1 MGWQALGTIIAIIGI
16 VLVAS
21 GIIVFIGHMIIGV
34 FDTNKKVRKQASK
47 EVLNY
52 NQYQQIDN
60 VYNDV
65 NKEIDFDAVAAI
77 KEEKL
82 KEEME
87 KNSENEDIYKL
98 LEDNDDSLVEIENRI
113 NKEVETN
120 VYSEETATAEAVE
133 EIAEETAEEVTET
146 ATEEAVEETEDFDF
160 DIDDLINEIS
170 DIVVEEEVA
179 NSQNKETDIGLEL
192 ESYSIDEMLQQAEE
206 NEEIESE
213 VYEELTENDEKVD
226 SAETFEDEANNAD
239 AEIEDEVD
247 GQDVAE
253 NETYEE
259 VAEDFEETYE
269 DVNESETEEL
279 VDEVTEI
286 EEPQAAEEVV
296 VPVVEKQ
303 DDDELKNANATIES
317 LKAQLASL
325 NQQLTEARTNKETTL
340 VDMTE
345 EQCLARLEML
355 EERLKVVKKDFKTN
369 QKEYRPLKKV
379 MNDLEKYQ
387 TKLRR
392 KDTMVAKKK
401 VALYGVN
408 NYVDIDKEKAEKLA
422 NELELLDGLRLSVA
436 HCEEVINANKDRYP
450 ILERTHNILETQIAQ
465 IENDIE
471 QTNATLQK
479 IREKNGKGNN

>member
-1 MGWQALGTIIAIIGI
+1 M
-16 VLVAS
+16 
-21 GIIVFIGHMIIGV
+21 
-34 FDTNKKVRKQASK
+34 
-47 EVLNY
+47 
-52 NQYQQIDN
+52 
-60 VYNDV
+60 
-65 NKEIDFDAVAAI
+65 
-77 KEEKL
+77 
-82 KEEME
+82 
-87 KNSENEDIYKL
+87 
-98 LEDNDDSLVEIENRI
+98 
-113 NKEVETN
+113 
-120 VYSEETATAEAVE
+120 
-133 EIAEETAEEVTET
+133 
-146 ATEEAVEETEDFDF
+146 
-160 DIDDLINEIS
+160 
-170 DIVVEEEVA
+170 
-179 NSQNKETDIGLEL
+179 
-192 ESYSIDEMLQQAEE
+192 
-206 NEEIESE
+206 
-213 VYEELTENDEKVD
+213 
-226 SAETFEDEANNAD
+226 
-239 AEIEDEVD
+239 
-247 GQDVAE
+247 
-253 NETYEE
+253 
-259 VAEDFEETYE
+259 
-269 DVNESETEEL
+269 
-279 VDEVTEI
+279 
-286 EEPQAAEEVV
+286 
-296 VPVVEKQ
+296 
-303 DDDELKNANATIES
+303 
-317 LKAQLASL
+317 
-325 NQQLTEARTNKETTL
+325 TEARTNKETTL